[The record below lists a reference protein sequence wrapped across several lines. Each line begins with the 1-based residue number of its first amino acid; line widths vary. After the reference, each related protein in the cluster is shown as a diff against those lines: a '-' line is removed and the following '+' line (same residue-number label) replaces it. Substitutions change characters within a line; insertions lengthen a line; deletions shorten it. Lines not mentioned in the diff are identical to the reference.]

1 MQCGLTNLLQKSKG
15 YNFMPQSEEWCGYPM
30 VNKIEDMM
38 ITRFDR
44 KYTKIHESD
53 RQEDRRADRHRVI
66 ARWHMPGL

>member
-1 MQCGLTNLLQKSKG
+1 
-15 YNFMPQSEEWCGYPM
+15 MPQSEEWCGYPM

-44 KYTKIHESD
+44 KYTKIHERD